1 MNKLASTLAAKL
13 GFPEIQIEQTLD
25 ALRFHV
31 SQSLQNGETVRIPDF
46 VIFDF
51 KDKEE
56 RLRRN
61 PRTGKNVLVEAGR
74 VPKVRFSAS
83 FKNSIQPLTIQ
94 PSIPNLTPPPVP
106 VTLPPVPL
114 ALPPLPEEREF
125 FLTSG
130 ERKRESELLKIT
142 TPEIL
147 IWHPDFGQ
155 QWKKASE
162 VFSQL
167 QQIA

>member
-1 MNKLASTLAAKL
+1 M
-13 GFPEIQIEQTLD
+13 
-25 ALRFHV
+25 
-31 SQSLQNGETVRIPDF
+31 
-46 VIFDF
+46 
-51 KDKEE
+51 
-56 RLRRN
+56 
-61 PRTGKNVLVEAGR
+61 LVEAGR

-94 PSIPNLTPPPVP
+94 TTIPNLTPPPIP
-106 VTLPPVPL
+106 MTP
-114 ALPPLPEEREF
+114 PPLPEEREF

-130 ERKRESELLKIT
+130 ERKRESELLKIA

>member
-13 GFPEIQIEQTLD
+13 GFPEIQVEQTLD

-31 SQSLQNGETVRIPDF
+31 SQSLQGGETVRIPDF
-46 VIFDF
+46 IIFDF

-94 PSIPNLTPPPVP
+94 TTIPNLTPPPIP
-106 VTLPPVPL
+106 MTP
-114 ALPPLPEEREF
+114 PPLPEEREF

-130 ERKRESELLKIT
+130 ERKRESELLKIA

-167 QQIA
+167 QQTA

>member
-1 MNKLASTLAAKL
+1 M
-13 GFPEIQIEQTLD
+13 
-25 ALRFHV
+25 
-31 SQSLQNGETVRIPDF
+31 
-46 VIFDF
+46 
-51 KDKEE
+51 
-56 RLRRN
+56 
-61 PRTGKNVLVEAGR
+61 
-74 VPKVRFSAS
+74 
-83 FKNSIQPLTIQ
+83 
-94 PSIPNLTPPPVP
+94 TP
-106 VTLPPVPL
+106 
-114 ALPPLPEEREF
+114 PPLPEEREF

-130 ERKRESELLKIT
+130 ERKRESELLKIA

>member
-13 GFPEIQIEQTLD
+13 GFPEIQVEQTLD

-46 VIFDF
+46 VVFDF

-61 PRTGKNVLVEAGR
+61 PRTGENVLVEAGR

-83 FKNSIQPLTIQ
+83 FKNAIQPLTIQ
-94 PSIPNLTPPPVP
+94 PSIPNLTP
-106 VTLPPVPL
+106 PPVPL

-130 ERKRESELLKIT
+130 ERKRESELLKIA

>member
-46 VIFDF
+46 IIFDF

-94 PSIPNLTPPPVP
+94 TTIPNLTPPPIP
-106 VTLPPVPL
+106 MTP
-114 ALPPLPEEREF
+114 PPLPEEREF

-130 ERKRESELLKIT
+130 ERKRESELLKIA

-155 QWKKASE
+155 QWKKVSE
-162 VFSQL
+162 VFSHF
-167 QQIA
+167 QQSA